1 MRRERQDGM
10 QQMVGS
16 WLRRRC
22 GGSAGGW
29 WRRGLVMGLLLGCV
43 RPAAADD
50 EPAAAADA
58 TAAAAGAEN
67 NTGAV
72 SGAVHD
78 EATPVDKIETR
89 RLLRR
94 DLDTASLQQLS
105 AARGGTLG

>member
-50 EPAAAADA
+50 EPAAAA
-58 TAAAAGAEN
+58 GAEN

-72 SGAVHD
+72 SGAGHD